1 MSRQL
6 ISRLM
11 IAASLITSATLLSP
25 RPAALAFPSQEA
37 QSPGLPRRPW
47 EPGARA
53 AVGPGVQVPPP
64 APDGTQDL
72 RDMGLLPPLGA
83 GRGGPWRGTG
93 AAHASTWTGPGR
105 CGAWRCAGP
114 ACWRRGLRGT
124 CSPGKVGPLVRC
136 SECLQPAVEA
146 PQGGWPARG
155 GAALEH

>member
-37 QSPGLPRRPW
+37 QSPGLPRGPW

-64 APDGTQDL
+64 RPRWHTRL
-72 RDMGLLPPLGA
+72 KEHRL
-83 GRGGPWRGTG
+83 
-93 AAHASTWTGPGR
+93 AS
-105 CGAWRCAGP
+105 
-114 ACWRRGLRGT
+114 
-124 CSPGKVGPLVRC
+124 
-136 SECLQPAVEA
+136 
-146 PQGGWPARG
+146 PARG
-155 GAALEH
+155 REGRPLAWDGSSSRLDVDRPR

>member
-37 QSPGLPRRPW
+37 QSPGL
-47 EPGARA
+47 
-53 AVGPGVQVPPP
+53 GPGSPGQGLPWGLGCRCPLP

-83 GRGGPWRGTG
+83 GRGGPWRGMG

-105 CGAWRCAGP
+105 CGA
-114 ACWRRGLRGT
+114 
-124 CSPGKVGPLVRC
+124 
-136 SECLQPAVEA
+136 
-146 PQGGWPARG
+146 
-155 GAALEH
+155 

>member
-37 QSPGLPRRPW
+37 QSPGLPRGPW

-64 APDGTQDL
+64 RPRWHTRLKGHGPASPTRGREGRPLAWDGSSSRLDVDRPRQVWGLEVCRPRLLAAGSQGHLQPGKGRAPGALLGMPAARSRGTSGWLASQ
-72 RDMGLLPPLGA
+72 
-83 GRGGPWRGTG
+83 GRG
-93 AAHASTWTGPGR
+93 
-105 CGAWRCAGP
+105 CA
-114 ACWRRGLRGT
+114 
-124 CSPGKVGPLVRC
+124 
-136 SECLQPAVEA
+136 
-146 PQGGWPARG
+146 
-155 GAALEH
+155 